1 MAQNEE
7 NERENE
13 VLVNENDSEIMYAVR
28 EQSNARKY
36 YQKYTFW
43 IVLLIILLVV
53 VAIGV
58 SVMFSLSSNKNKS
71 QAVQEV
77 GYVLEKVANGSNVTD
92 YMDELKSSF
101 DTFDANNDGAWDIDE
116 LSNYLQATMSSEDI
130 FHIMDVNGDNILS
143 FREVTAILLTL
154 DSIPVASELIVKHFS
169 LVITSIYNYS
179 YSSGD
184 VLWFSYAA
192 DLFFNFYDSQYTG
205 YITFDSYYDMK
216 ADKIMQYA
224 DVDKDHVITFN
235 EFISDTFS
243 NLKK

>member
-116 LSNYLQATMSSEDI
+116 LSNYLQATIERI
-130 FHIMDVNGDNILS
+130 F
-143 FREVTAILLTL
+143 FILL
-154 DSIPVASELIVKHFS
+154 ISERIRNNKDIEILLLSSSFIYLFYISRDQFFILCSKINIEF
-169 LVITSIYNYS
+169 LV
-179 YSSGD
+179 
-184 VLWFSYAA
+184 
-192 DLFFNFYDSQYTG
+192 QQ
-205 YITFDSYYDMK
+205 
-216 ADKIMQYA
+216 KIQ
-224 DVDKDHVITFN
+224 
-235 EFISDTFS
+235 E
-243 NLKK
+243 